1 MRYWS
6 MW

>member
-6 MW
+6 